1 MQFGELLRKTRL
13 IAGLT
18 QEEMAEKL
26 HMSRPNISKLERD
39 EIELKA
45 ADLVRWAQATD
56 MPQVFA
62 SVLCGVDPAILT
74 QFLDQVMNFA
84 QLVGAIIYPVVGGYF
99 DVISFKN

>member
-1 MQFGELLRKTRL
+1 M
-13 IAGLT
+13 AGLT
-18 QEEMAEKL
+18 QEEMAEL
-26 HMSRPNISKLERD
+26 MHMSRPNISKLERD

-45 ADLVRWAQATD
+45 ADLIRWAQATD

-84 QLVGAIIYPVVGGYF
+84 QLVGAIIYPVVGGYV
-99 DVISFKN
+99 DVMQINR